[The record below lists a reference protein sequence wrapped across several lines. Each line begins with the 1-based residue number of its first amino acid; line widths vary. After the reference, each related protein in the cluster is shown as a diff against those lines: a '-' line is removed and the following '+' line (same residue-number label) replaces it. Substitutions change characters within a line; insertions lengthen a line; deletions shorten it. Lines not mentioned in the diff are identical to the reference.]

1 MIERREILDMA
12 TRMSLTPQIVEKD
25 YALGWML
32 AGISAHEALRDSWIF
47 KGGTC
52 LKKCFFET
60 YRFSEDLDF
69 TLTDASHLDETFLK
83 QTFSEIGD
91 WIYERTGIEIPA
103 EKQAFDI
110 YTNPRG
116 STSCQGRISYRG
128 PIAPRDL
135 PRIKLDLTA
144 DERIVLAPERVSVFH
159 PYTDAPEEG
168 IDVLAYAYEEL
179 FGEKVRALAER
190 TRPRDLYDVVNLFRN
205 GEALPSPSALFDV
218 LRQKCEFKGINVPVL
233 SDLEQHRSELQNLWQ
248 SMLAHQLPT
257 LPPYENFW
265 EELPAF
271 FEWLSGGAAPVIP
284 AGYAVAAGEV
294 VLRAR
299 DMRLPVSAQAQSM
312 VEIIRFAAGN
322 RLLAELDYQGSAHR
336 IEPYSLRRTQDGNI
350 VLHAWNTDKNEHRS
364 YRLDRMQGVRATNR
378 SFAPRYAIELG
389 PEGAVQAPASSTPPQ
404 S

>member
-190 TRPRDLYDVVNLFRN
+190 TRPRDLYDV
-205 GEALPSPSALFDV
+205 SPCR
-218 LRQKCEFKGINVPVL
+218 RQSSEPPRRRAAQDGRRGPCYW
-233 SDLEQHRSELQNLWQ
+233 QH
-248 SMLAHQLPT
+248 HQD
-257 LPPYENFW
+257 
-265 EELPAF
+265 
-271 FEWLSGGAAPVIP
+271 GG
-284 AGYAVAAGEV
+284 
-294 VLRAR
+294 RAR
-299 DMRLPVSAQAQSM
+299 
-312 VEIIRFAAGN
+312 
-322 RLLAELDYQGSAHR
+322 
-336 IEPYSLRRTQDGNI
+336 
-350 VLHAWNTDKNEHRS
+350 
-364 YRLDRMQGVRATNR
+364 
-378 SFAPRYAIELG
+378 
-389 PEGAVQAPASSTPPQ
+389 
-404 S
+404 